1 MVLSIFSFSVVM
13 VAVHLNNFNDVLG
26 DSHGVAR
33 ALSSFEQQHI
43 AFRTYA
49 NHRYGELGERYHQ
62 LRMQAAEDI
71 ADLRFDY
78 NTMGLNRFLLTQA
91 IRNAFEV
98 YVQMCDFT
106 VSLDRQSEEYIIE
119 YYISLRSAEY
129 ISGFFID
136 LMRHTIDEGI
146 EIYYQRVA
154 QFRMLPVTAAIMVVI
169 ICVLIFT
176 LTSLREKNELEARL
190 HMEELQ
196 RLETEQV
203 LKNMRISILQ
213 NQIHPH
219 FLFNTLSTIRCTAKI
234 EEARTTEDLIHRL
247 ANLLRYNLQL
257 SDIRNSLTRELNIL
271 RDYMFI
277 QHKRFGVRLNFS
289 IYCTLDTDKIII
301 PTFLLQPIVENAVIH
316 GISPKEEGGSINVYI
331 NHNRGLLIIIVDD
344 NGVGISPDRISEIL
358 NNKDSQRG
366 DTSGIGIGNVRDRAE
381 LLCPG
386 SSLTINSHIGEGTT
400 VRLEIPLKI

>member
-1 MVLSIFSFSVVM
+1 
-13 VAVHLNNFNDVLG
+13 
-26 DSHGVAR
+26 
-33 ALSSFEQQHI
+33 
-43 AFRTYA
+43 
-49 NHRYGELGERYHQ
+49 
-62 LRMQAAEDI
+62 MQAAEDI